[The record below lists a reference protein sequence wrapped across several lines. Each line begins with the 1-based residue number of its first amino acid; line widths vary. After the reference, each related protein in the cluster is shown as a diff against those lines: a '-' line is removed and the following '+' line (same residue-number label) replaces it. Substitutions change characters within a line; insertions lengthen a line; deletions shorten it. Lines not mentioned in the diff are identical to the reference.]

1 MLAKHEEWIDKDK
14 RSRVAGWSLL
24 LFLVVFTIY
33 QHILCFLLPGEIPKS
48 TRIKAMTTSYLAIAI
63 LYYLWQQAEGNA
75 RHLRT
80 KVDQQT
86 KELVELHG
94 QRHDLLNELTLA
106 LMYMQSGDMEKG
118 EQCLRYAASH
128 VSNTVSEQGLPED
141 AWMAMINLKQKEAI
155 ARGITFHVHLSY
167 ATLEEPT
174 ESHLLARLLGNLLDN
189 ALEAA
194 VDSSKPF
201 VAVACRHGEGYRK
214 LVIGNNGAS
223 IPPELIEE
231 VKLPGFSTKDGK
243 RGYGLA
249 ICERLAAEMGGYLD
263 VRSEPHKEWTEV
275 SIVMPMS
282 ETVSSPRRLASS
294 ARLGADSNTDAS
306 R

>member
-1 MLAKHEEWIDKDK
+1 L
-14 RSRVAGWSLL
+14 
-24 LFLVVFTIY
+24 
-33 QHILCFLLPGEIPKS
+33 
-48 TRIKAMTTSYLAIAI
+48 
-63 LYYLWQQAEGNA
+63 
-75 RHLRT
+75 
-80 KVDQQT
+80 DQQT

-141 AWMAMINLKQKEAI
+141 AWMAMVNLKQKEAV

-167 ATLEEPT
+167 ATLEDPA

-194 VDSSKPF
+194 ADSSKPF

-214 LVIGNNGAS
+214 LVIGNNGATIS
-223 IPPELIEE
+223 PELIQQ
-231 VKLPGFSTKDGK
+231 VRQPGFSTKGGN

-249 ICERLAAEMGGYLD
+249 ICQSLAYQMGGYLEIKSNP
-263 VRSEPHKEWTEV
+263 RTEWTEV
-275 SIVMPMS
+275 SIVMPNPDKATFAPK
-282 ETVSSPRRLASS
+282 E
-294 ARLGADSNTDAS
+294 G
-306 R
+306 